1 MSFEHISAG
10 KKWTDK
16 VELRLNQIEAASE
29 KLIIKLEQCNA
40 DIVELMTERDQ
51 FRAELSDLK

>member
-10 KKWTDK
+10 RKWTDK

-29 KLIIKLEQCNA
+29 KLIIKLEACKA
-40 DIVELMTERDQ
+40 DIVELMTERD
-51 FRAELSDLK
+51 

>member
-29 KLIIKLEQCNA
+29 KLIIKLEA
-40 DIVELMTERDQ
+40 YKTDLVEFMTERD
-51 FRAELSDLK
+51 